1 MRTTLEPSL
10 DPNLATSYNDE
21 YSRIL
26 TAEILYPLPL
36 ILETLR
42 R

>member
-26 TAEILYPLPL
+26 TAEILLLLRTAILYP
-36 ILETLR
+36 
-42 R
+42 